1 MYRISRPICAGLCG
15 MIKFATKSCQPKLF
29 LIFVTAGAM
38 SACAIMK
45 PAEVSGPRAGG
56 PPYPVILTEQSQR
69 RESSVIAFKRINPHE
84 GDPSA
89 AYLQPV
95 TATVKS
101 LPGNLATPLYLPKIG
116 SGTEMN
122 EEETRESLRRFISD
136 WRTLIGADPATL
148 SLVERIDQKDGTK
161 VAKYEQRPFRYP
173 LRGDYGK
180 LEIHFTPDRR
190 LLDVSSSCIPD
201 AERLQAALAAVVP
214 HANSED
220 MITRLRAKGITYTD
234 SAGKQQ
240 HYQLSA
246 NSEITTSELVIYA
259 LPTGAN
265 TLEFHLAWEVAL
277 KNAPVSYVY
286 IDAIEDEIIATR

>member
-1 MYRISRPICAGLCG
+1 MVKRR
-15 MIKFATKSCQPKLF
+15 QPKLF
-29 LIFVTAGAM
+29 LILAIAAAM
-38 SACAIMK
+38 NACAIMK

-56 PPYPVILTEQSQR
+56 PPYPVILTEQTQR
-69 RESSVIAFKRINPHE
+69 RDSSVIAFNRLNPQE
-84 GDPSA
+84 GDQSA
-89 AYLQPV
+89 AHLQPV

-101 LPGNLATPLYLPKIG
+101 LPRNLATPLYLPKVG
-116 SGTEMN
+116 SGTELN
-122 EEETRESLRRFISD
+122 EEETRESLRRFIND
-136 WRTLIGADPATL
+136 WRNLIGADPAAL

-190 LLDVSSSCIPD
+190 LLNVSSSCIPD
-201 AERLQAALAAVVP
+201 VERLQAALAAVVP
-214 HANSED
+214 HVKSEEV
-220 MITRLRAKGITYTD
+220 ITRVRAKGIIYTD

-240 HYQLSA
+240 TYQLSA
-246 NSEITTSELVIYA
+246 NSEITTIELVIYV
-259 LPTGAN
+259 LRSTTRTD

-286 IDAIEDEIIATR
+286 VDALEGEIIAAR